1 MDPPRGNSGF
11 SVTVDGTRKII
22 KPARGPRVLVLD
34 DGKGVLSIS
43 LLQYLKEIMQ
53 AISIVKDRNCSV
65 TEGVQPTLPCDYFDL
80 ICGSRMGGLYA
91 VLLGHLGMVRP
102 RASHYYH
109 MISII

>member
-91 VLLGHLGMVRP
+91 VLLGHLGMV
-102 RASHYYH
+102 
-109 MISII
+109 